1 MAEDR
6 PIIIKRIKKTGGAHH
21 GGAWKVAYADFVT
34 AMMAFFLLL
43 WLLNAVTEEQKKGIA
58 QYFKPTIAPQNQQS
72 QDAVLNGQ
80 PAVMTAVE
88 GASAAQATV
97 DVEDAQE
104 DAEDNPTPS
113 DSDSDQN
120 PVPAEE
126 DEKAE
131 KPVDVKEAQEVVA
144 KAEQQQFEDVKKK
157 IEQQIQQDPGLA
169 DLKNNI
175 DIQQTPEGLLIQLLD
190 KEKVSMFPTG
200 SASMNERSRQLL
212 SLVAHVVAPLDNK
225 LSISG
230 HTDATPYQG
239 RADYSNWEL
248 STDRANAARRALVIN
263 GVDGKRIANVSGRAD
278 TDPKI
283 KDDPLSPE
291 NRRIS
296 IVLLRDKPA
305 APSAG
310 TQGSGTQGSGTQ
322 GSGTQGSG
330 TQGSGTPALA
340 TPPAAPAVSPASAE
354 PGAPPPEIVPSNP
367 AIPESITGATAAPAS
382 TAP

>member
-1 MAEDR
+1 VAEDR
-6 PIIIKRIKKTGGAHH
+6 PIIIKRIKKSGGAHH

-58 QYFKPTIAPQNQQS
+58 QYFKPTIAPPSQQS
-72 QDAVLNGQ
+72 QEAVLNGQ
-80 PAVMTAVE
+80 PAIMQAID
-88 GASAAQATV
+88 GASAANASL
-97 DVEDAQE
+97 E
-104 DAEDNPTPS
+104 DAEDDAEDVPKGPEEKS
-113 DSDSDQN
+113 DDQQN
-120 PVPAEE
+120 PVPAN
-126 DEKAE
+126 AGQQGE

-190 KEKVSMFPTG
+190 KDKVSMFPSG

-248 STDRANAARRALVIN
+248 STDRANAARRALVN
-263 GVDGKRIANVSGRAD
+263 AGVDTKRIDNISGRAD

-283 KDDPLSPE
+283 KNDPLSPE

-296 IVLLRDKPA
+296 IVLLRDKPIGTTGMN
-305 APSAG
+305 APAPVLPEA
-310 TQGSGTQGSGTQ
+310 
-322 GSGTQGSG
+322 
-330 TQGSGTPALA
+330 PAPA
-340 TPPAAPAVSPASAE
+340 PAPAAAPAE
-354 PGAPPPEIVPSNP
+354 PSAPPPDVVPSNP
-367 AIPESITGATAAPAS
+367 GIPESITHESAAPAS
-382 TAP
+382 TTH

>member
-72 QDAVLNGQ
+72 QNAVLNGQ
-80 PAVMTAVE
+80 PAIMQAVE
-88 GASAAQATV
+88 GASAAQA
-97 DVEDAQE
+97 DVEVDDAAD
-104 DAEDNPTPS
+104 DADDNPTPS

-120 PVPAEE
+120 PVPAEP
-126 DEKAE
+126 DQKAE

-200 SASMNERSRQLL
+200 SASMNERSQQLL

-230 HTDATPYQG
+230 HTDATPYRG

-248 STDRANAARRALVIN
+248 STDRANAARRALVN
-263 GVDGKRIANVSGRAD
+263 AGVDGDRIEDVSGRAD
-278 TDPKI
+278 TDPKV
-283 KDDPLSPE
+283 KGDPFSPE

-296 IVLLRDKPA
+296 IVLLRDKPVGSASSNTEAAPASA
-305 APSAG
+305 APS
-310 TQGSGTQGSGTQ
+310 
-322 GSGTQGSG
+322 
-330 TQGSGTPALA
+330 
-340 TPPAAPAVSPASAE
+340 
-354 PGAPPPEIVPSNP
+354 APPPEIVPSTP
-367 AIPESITGATAAPAS
+367 ALPESITREG
-382 TAP
+382 TAPGPATE

>member
-1 MAEDR
+1 
-6 PIIIKRIKKTGGAHH
+6 
-21 GGAWKVAYADFVT
+21 
-34 AMMAFFLLL
+34 MMAFFLLL
-43 WLLNAVTEEQKKGIA
+43 WLLNAVTEEQKRGIA

-72 QDAVLNGQ
+72 QNAILNGQ

-88 GASAAQATV
+88 GASAAQADV
-97 DVEDAQE
+97 DIEDAEE
-104 DAEDNPTPS
+104 DAEDNPKKSP
-113 DSDSDQN
+113 DEN
-120 PVPAEE
+120 PVPAEPE
-126 DEKAE
+126 QKAE
-131 KPVDVKEAQEVVA
+131 KPVDVQEAQEVVA
-144 KAEQQQFEDVKKK
+144 KAEQKQFEDVKQK

-230 HTDATPYQG
+230 HTDATPYRG

-248 STDRANAARRALVIN
+248 STDRANAARRALVN
-263 GVDGKRIANVSGRAD
+263 AGVNDSRIDNISGRGD

-283 KDDPLSPE
+283 KDNPLSPE

-296 IVLLRDKPA
+296 IVLLRDKPV
-305 APSAG
+305 G
-310 TQGSGTQGSGTQ
+310 
-322 GSGTQGSG
+322 
-330 TQGSGTPALA
+330 A
-340 TPPAAPAVSPASAE
+340 TGLNAPAAPAPALTPAPVEAAPAPAE
-354 PGAPPPEIVPSNP
+354 PSEPPPEIVPSDP
-367 AIPESITGATAAPAS
+367 VPPESITNPEGT
-382 TAP
+382 TH

>member
-1 MAEDR
+1 VAEDR
-6 PIIIKRIKKTGGAHH
+6 PIIIKRIKKSGGAHH

-43 WLLNAVTEEQKKGIA
+43 WLLNAVTEEQKRGIA

-72 QDAVLNGQ
+72 QQAILNGQ
-80 PAVMTAVE
+80 PAVMMAVE
-88 GASAAQATV
+88 GASAAQAQV

-104 DAEDNPTPS
+104 DAEDNPTKPA
-113 DSDSDQN
+113 DQN
-120 PVPAEE
+120 RDQSQDAVPA
-126 DEKAE
+126 DAQQQAE

-144 KAEQQQFEDVKKK
+144 KAEQQAFEDVKKK

-190 KEKVSMFPTG
+190 KDKVSMFPSG

-248 STDRANAARRALVIN
+248 STDRANAARRALVN
-263 GVDGKRIANVSGRAD
+263 AGVDDRRVENVSGRAD

-283 KDDPLSPE
+283 KEDPLSPE

-296 IVLLRDKPA
+296 IVLLRDKPIQTQGTA
-305 APSAG
+305 AP
-310 TQGSGTQGSGTQ
+310 
-322 GSGTQGSG
+322 
-330 TQGSGTPALA
+330 TPAPA
-340 TPPAAPAVSPASAE
+340 SAPAAAPAPAAPASAPAAPS
-354 PGAPPPEIVPSNP
+354 APPPEIVPSNP
-367 AIPESITGATAAPAS
+367 AIPESISHESAAPAS
-382 TAP
+382 PSN

>member
-1 MAEDR
+1 MADER
-6 PIIIKRIKKTGGAHH
+6 PIIIKRIKKSGGAHH

-43 WLLNAVTEEQKKGIA
+43 WLLNAVTEEQKRGIA

-72 QDAVLNGQ
+72 QEAILNGQ
-80 PAVMTAVE
+80 PAVMMAVE
-88 GASAAQATV
+88 GASAAQAQV
-97 DVEDAQE
+97 DVDAAEE
-104 DAEDNPTPS
+104 DAEDEPKPTS
-113 DSDSDQN
+113 EQDQV

-126 DEKAE
+126 QQKAE

-144 KAEQQQFEDVKKK
+144 KAEQQQFADVKQK

-190 KEKVSMFPTG
+190 KEKVSMFPSG

-225 LSISG
+225 LSIAG

-248 STDRANAARRALVIN
+248 STDRANAARRALVN
-263 GVDGKRIANVSGRAD
+263 AGVDDRRVENVSGRAD

-283 KDDPLSPE
+283 KDDPTSPE

-296 IVLLRDKPA
+296 IVLLRDNPA
-305 APSAG
+305 G
-310 TQGSGTQGSGTQ
+310 R
-322 GSGTQGSG
+322 
-330 TQGSGTPALA
+330 
-340 TPPAAPAVSPASAE
+340 TPPAAGTEGANAPASTPAPAPTNAPAEAAPAAAPAE
-354 PGAPPPEIVPSNP
+354 PSAPPPETVPANP
-367 AIPESITGATAAPAS
+367 ALPESITHESAAPAS
-382 TAP
+382 TTHTTP

>member
-6 PIIIKRIKKTGGAHH
+6 PIIIKRIKKSGGAHH

-43 WLLNAVTEEQKKGIA
+43 WLLNAVTEEQKRGIA

-72 QDAVLNGQ
+72 QEAILNGQ
-80 PAVMTAVE
+80 PAVMMAVE
-88 GASAAQATV
+88 GASAAQADV
-97 DVEDAQE
+97 DIQDAQD
-104 DAEDNPTPS
+104 DAEDNPNKPS
-113 DSDSDQN
+113 DDEN
-120 PVPAEE
+120 ATPAPPEQ
-126 DEKAE
+126 KAE

-144 KAEQQQFEDVKKK
+144 KAEQKQFDDVKQK

-230 HTDATPYQG
+230 HTDATPYRG

-248 STDRANAARRALVIN
+248 STDRANAARRALVN
-263 GVDGKRIANVSGRAD
+263 SGVNDGRVENVSGKAD

-283 KDDPLSPE
+283 KDDPTSPE

-296 IVLLRDKPA
+296 IVLLRDKPIGTTGMNA
-305 APSAG
+305 TSPAP
-310 TQGSGTQGSGTQ
+310 
-322 GSGTQGSG
+322 
-330 TQGSGTPALA
+330 TPAPVPA
-340 TPPAAPAVSPASAE
+340 PAEAAPAPAE
-354 PGAPPPEIVPSNP
+354 PSAPPPEIVPSNP
-367 AIPESITGATAAPAS
+367 AIPDSITQPQGADHES

>member
-1 MAEDR
+1 
-6 PIIIKRIKKTGGAHH
+6 
-21 GGAWKVAYADFVT
+21 
-34 AMMAFFLLL
+34 
-43 WLLNAVTEEQKKGIA
+43 
-58 QYFKPTIAPQNQQS
+58 
-72 QDAVLNGQ
+72 
-80 PAVMTAVE
+80 
-88 GASAAQATV
+88 
-97 DVEDAQE
+97 
-104 DAEDNPTPS
+104 
-113 DSDSDQN
+113 
-120 PVPAEE
+120 
-126 DEKAE
+126 
-131 KPVDVKEAQEVVA
+131 
-144 KAEQQQFEDVKKK
+144 
-157 IEQQIQQDPGLA
+157 
-169 DLKNNI
+169 
-175 DIQQTPEGLLIQLLD
+175 
-190 KEKVSMFPTG
+190 
-200 SASMNERSRQLL
+200 
-212 SLVAHVVAPLDNK
+212 VAPLDNK

-322 GSGTQGSG
+322 GSGT
-330 TQGSGTPALA
+330 PALA

-354 PGAPPPEIVPSNP
+354 PSAPPPEIVPSNP

>member
-1 MAEDR
+1 MADDR

-43 WLLNAVTEEQKKGIA
+43 WLLSAVTEEQKKGIA

-72 QDAVLNGQ
+72 QQAILNGQ
-80 PAVMTAVE
+80 PAVMMAVD

-97 DVEDAQE
+97 DVEDAE
-104 DAEDNPTPS
+104 DDADKEPESKPEE
-113 DSDSDQN
+113 N
-120 PVPAEE
+120 PVPAKEG
-126 DEKAE
+126 E

-144 KAEQQQFEDVKKK
+144 KAEQQQFADVKQK

-190 KEKVSMFPTG
+190 KEKVSMFPSG
-200 SASMNERSRQLL
+200 SASMNGRSRELL
-212 SLVAHVVAPLDNK
+212 QLVAHVVAPLDNK

-239 RADYSNWEL
+239 RADYTNWEL
-248 STDRANAARRALVIN
+248 STDRANAARRVLVGSGIDDHR
-263 GVDGKRIANVSGRAD
+263 VETISGRAD

-283 KDDPLSPE
+283 KDDPFSPE

-296 IVLLRDKPA
+296 IVVLRDKPLA
-305 APSAG
+305 SAG
-310 TQGSGTQGSGTQ
+310 FQTEGA
-322 GSGTQGSG
+322 
-330 TQGSGTPALA
+330 P
-340 TPPAAPAVSPASAE
+340 APAVQTAPAE
-354 PGAPPPEIVPSNP
+354 PSTPPPEIVPSTP
-367 AIPESITGATAAPAS
+367 TTGPTTGP
-382 TAP
+382 TTTP

>member
-6 PIIIKRIKKTGGAHH
+6 PIIIKRIKKSGGAHH

-43 WLLNAVTEEQKKGIA
+43 WLLNAVTEEQKRGIA

-72 QDAVLNGQ
+72 QQAILNGQ
-80 PAVMTAVE
+80 PAVMMAVE
-88 GASAAQATV
+88 GASAAQAQV

-104 DAEDNPTPS
+104 DAADNPNKS
-113 DSDSDQN
+113 SDQN
-120 PVPAEE
+120 QEAVPAEAQQ
-126 DEKAE
+126 KAE
-131 KPVDVKEAQEVVA
+131 KPVDVNEAQQVVA
-144 KAEQQQFEDVKKK
+144 KAEQQAFEDVKQK

-190 KEKVSMFPTG
+190 KDKVSMFPSG

-248 STDRANAARRALVIN
+248 STDRANAARRALVN
-263 GVDGKRIANVSGRAD
+263 AGVDDRRVENVSGRAD
-278 TDPKI
+278 TDPKV

-296 IVLLRDKPA
+296 IVLLRDKPPA
-305 APSAG
+305 
-310 TQGSGTQGSGTQ
+310 TQGSQG
-322 GSGTQGSG
+322 
-330 TQGSGTPALA
+330 AN
-340 TPPAAPAVSPASAE
+340 APAPAPAPEPADTSAPVVPASAPAE
-354 PGAPPPEIVPSNP
+354 PSAPPPEIVPADP
-367 AIPESITGATAAPAS
+367 GIPTSITNESAAPA
-382 TAP
+382 TTH

>member
-6 PIIIKRIKKTGGAHH
+6 PIIIKRIKKSGGAHH

-72 QDAVLNGQ
+72 QEAILNGQ
-80 PAVMTAVE
+80 PAVMMAVD
-88 GASAAQATV
+88 GASAAQAQV
-97 DVEDAQE
+97 DIEDAQE
-104 DAEDNPTPS
+104 DAQDEPKTTSQPEA
-113 DSDSDQN
+113 
-120 PVPAEE
+120 VPAEE
-126 DEKAE
+126 QQKAE
-131 KPVDVKEAQEVVA
+131 KPVDVQEAQQVVA

-157 IEQQIQQDPGLA
+157 IQEQIQQDPGLA

-190 KEKVSMFPTG
+190 KEKVSMFPSG
-200 SASMNERSRQLL
+200 SAAMNERSRRLL

-248 STDRANAARRALVIN
+248 STDRANAARRALVTN
-263 GVDGKRIANVSGRAD
+263 GVDDKRIENVSGRAD

-283 KDDPLSPE
+283 KDNPLSPE

-296 IVLLRDKPA
+296 IVLLRDKPVPAPGTQGANAPAPAPSA
-305 APSAG
+305 APS
-310 TQGSGTQGSGTQ
+310 
-322 GSGTQGSG
+322 
-330 TQGSGTPALA
+330 PA
-340 TPPAAPAVSPASAE
+340 PVMPASAPAE
-354 PGAPPPEIVPSNP
+354 PSGPPPEIVPSNP
-367 AIPESITGATAAPAS
+367 ALPESITNESATPAS
-382 TAP
+382 TTH

>member
-1 MAEDR
+1 MADDR
-6 PIIIKRIKKTGGAHH
+6 PIIIKRIKKSGGAHH

-43 WLLNAVTEEQKKGIA
+43 WLLNAVTEEQKRGIA

-72 QDAVLNGQ
+72 QQAILNGQ

-88 GASAAQATV
+88 GASAAQADV
-97 DVEDAQE
+97 DIQDAQD
-104 DAEDNPTPS
+104 DAEDNPNKAS
-113 DSDSDQN
+113 DDEN
-120 PVPAEE
+120 PVPA
-126 DEKAE
+126 DPAQNAE

-144 KAEQQQFEDVKKK
+144 KAEQQQFEDVKQK

-230 HTDATPYQG
+230 HTDGTPYRG

-248 STDRANAARRALVIN
+248 STDRANAARRALVNAGVN
-263 GVDGKRIANVSGRAD
+263 GDRIDNISGRAD

-283 KDDPLSPE
+283 KDNPLSPE

-296 IVLLRDKPA
+296 IVLLRDKPVGA
-305 APSAG
+305 TG
-310 TQGSGTQGSGTQ
+310 LN
-322 GSGTQGSG
+322 
-330 TQGSGTPALA
+330 TPAPA
-340 TPPAAPAVSPASAE
+340 QAAPAPVGPS
-354 PGAPPPEIVPSNP
+354 APPQVVPANP
-367 AIPESITGATAAPAS
+367 VPPDSITNPEGSTTHEG

>member
-1 MAEDR
+1 VAEDR
-6 PIIIKRIKKTGGAHH
+6 PIIIKRIKKSGGAHH

-43 WLLNAVTEEQKKGIA
+43 WLLNAVTEEQRQGIA

-72 QDAVLNGQ
+72 QEAILNGQ
-80 PAVMTAVE
+80 PAVMMAVD
-88 GASAAQATV
+88 GASAAQAQV
-97 DVEDAQE
+97 DIEDAEE
-104 DAEDNPTPS
+104 DAEDEPKSASDTDNENETETEAVPS
-113 DSDSDQN
+113 
-120 PVPAEE
+120 EE
-126 DEKAE
+126 QKAE
-131 KPVDVKEAQEVVA
+131 KPVDVKEAAEVVA

-175 DIQQTPEGLLIQLLD
+175 DIQQTPEGLRIQLLD
-190 KEKVSMFPTG
+190 KDKVSMFPSG

-322 GSGTQGSG
+322 GSGT
-330 TQGSGTPALA
+330 PALA

-354 PGAPPPEIVPSNP
+354 PSAPPPEIVPSNP

>member
-1 MAEDR
+1 MADDR
-6 PIIIKRIKKTGGAHH
+6 PIIIKRIKKSGGAHH

-43 WLLNAVTEEQKKGIA
+43 WLLNAVTEEQKRGIA

-72 QDAVLNGQ
+72 QEAILNGQ
-80 PAVMTAVE
+80 PAVMMAVE
-88 GASAAQATV
+88 GASAAQAQV
-97 DVEDAQE
+97 DVEDAEE
-104 DAEDNPTPS
+104 DAEDNPKPT
-113 DSDSDQN
+113 DLETEA
-120 PVPAEE
+120 VPAEE
-126 DEKAE
+126 QQKAE
-131 KPVDVKEAQEVVA
+131 KPVDVQEAQEVVA

-157 IEQQIQQDPGLA
+157 IEQQIEQDPGLA

-190 KEKVSMFPTG
+190 KEKVSMFPSG

-225 LSISG
+225 LAISG

-239 RADYSNWEL
+239 KADYSNWEL
-248 STDRANAARRALVIN
+248 STDRANAARRALVN
-263 GVDGKRIANVSGRAD
+263 AGVNNHRIENISGRAD

-305 APSAG
+305 GTTGMNAPS
-310 TQGSGTQGSGTQ
+310 
-322 GSGTQGSG
+322 
-330 TQGSGTPALA
+330 
-340 TPPAAPAVSPASAE
+340 PPTAPASAPPPAETAPAPAPVE
-354 PGAPPPEIVPSNP
+354 PSAPPPETVPANP
-367 AIPESITGATAAPAS
+367 AIPESIATPAS
-382 TAP
+382 STH

>member
-230 HTDATPYQG
+230 HTDATPYRG

-354 PGAPPPEIVPSNP
+354 PSAPPEIVPSNP

>member
-1 MAEDR
+1 VADDR
-6 PIIIKRIKKTGGAHH
+6 PIIIKRIKKSGGAHH

-43 WLLNAVTEEQKKGIA
+43 WLLNAVTEEQKRGIA

-72 QDAVLNGQ
+72 QEAILNGQ

-88 GASAAQATV
+88 GASAAQADV
-97 DVEDAQE
+97 DIEDAQD
-104 DAEDNPTPS
+104 DAEDNPNKTA
-113 DSDSDQN
+113 DDAN
-120 PVPAEE
+120 PVPAEPAQ
-126 DEKAE
+126 KAE

-144 KAEQQQFEDVKKK
+144 KAEQQQFEDVKNK

-230 HTDATPYQG
+230 HTDATPYRG
-239 RADYSNWEL
+239 KADYSNWEL
-248 STDRANAARRALVIN
+248 STDRANAARRALAN
-263 GVDGKRIANVSGRAD
+263 AGVDDGRFDNISGRGD

-283 KDDPLSPE
+283 KENPLSPE

-296 IVLLRDKPA
+296 IVLLRDKPIA
-305 APSAG
+305 SLD
-310 TQGSGTQGSGTQ
+310 S
-322 GSGTQGSG
+322 
-330 TQGSGTPALA
+330 
-340 TPPAAPAVSPASAE
+340 PAAPAPAQAPPAE
-354 PGAPPPEIVPSNP
+354 APPAPAAPAEASTPPPEIVPSNP
-367 AIPESITGATAAPAS
+367 APPESITNPGGTTTQEGTTP
-382 TAP
+382 

>member
-1 MAEDR
+1 VAEDR
-6 PIIIKRIKKTGGAHH
+6 PIIIKRIKKSGGGHH

-80 PAVMTAVE
+80 PAVMMAVD
-88 GASAAQATV
+88 GASAAQAQV
-97 DVEDAQE
+97 DIEDAQE
-104 DAEDNPTPS
+104 DAVDEPKSASDTETEAVPS
-113 DSDSDQN
+113 EAQ
-120 PVPAEE
+120 
-126 DEKAE
+126 KAE

-190 KEKVSMFPTG
+190 KDKVSMFPSG

-263 GVDGKRIANVSGRAD
+263 GVDGGRIENVSGRAD

-283 KDDPLSPE
+283 KDNPLSPE

-296 IVLLRDKPA
+296 IVLLRDKPP
-305 APSAG
+305 APSPG
-310 TQGSGTQGSGTQ
+310 TQGAN
-322 GSGTQGSG
+322 
-330 TQGSGTPALA
+330 TPAPA
-340 TPPAAPAVSPASAE
+340 PAAPAAAPAPVVPASAE
-354 PGAPPPEIVPSNP
+354 PSAPPPEIVPSNP
-367 AIPESITGATAAPAS
+367 GIPASITNENAAPAS
-382 TAP
+382 TSH

>member
-1 MAEDR
+1 MADDR

-43 WLLNAVTEEQKKGIA
+43 WLLNAVTEEQKRGIA

-72 QDAVLNGQ
+72 QEAILNGQ
-80 PAVMTAVE
+80 PAVMSSVE

-97 DVEDAQE
+97 DIEDAE
-104 DAEDNPTPS
+104 DDAEDNPKS
-113 DSDSDQN
+113 EEN
-120 PVPAEE
+120 PVPAEP
-126 DEKAE
+126 DQKAE

-144 KAEQQQFEDVKKK
+144 KAEQKQFEDVKQK

-175 DIQQTPEGLLIQLLD
+175 DVQQTPEGLLIQLLD
-190 KEKVSMFPTG
+190 KEKVSMFPSG
-200 SASMNERSRQLL
+200 SASMNDRSKQLL
-212 SLVAHVVAPLDNK
+212 QLVAHVVAPLDNK

-239 RADYSNWEL
+239 RVDYSNWEL
-248 STDRANAARRALVIN
+248 STDRANAARRVLVN
-263 GVDGKRIANVSGRAD
+263 SGVEDKRVDYVSGKAD

-283 KDDPLSPE
+283 KDDPTSPE

-296 IVLLRDKPA
+296 IVLLRDKPTGSQGAATPAPAAQPA
-305 APSAG
+305 APVEP
-310 TQGSGTQGSGTQ
+310 SGPPPEIIPGA
-322 GSGTQGSG
+322 
-330 TQGSGTPALA
+330 PA
-340 TPPAAPAVSPASAE
+340 TPEPAAPAP
-354 PGAPPPEIVPSNP
+354 
-367 AIPESITGATAAPAS
+367 AAPA
-382 TAP
+382 TDHTTTP

>member
-1 MAEDR
+1 MADER

-72 QDAVLNGQ
+72 QSAILNGQ
-80 PAVMTAVE
+80 PAVMTAVQ
-88 GASAAQATV
+88 GASAAQADV
-97 DVEDAQE
+97 DVQDAQD
-104 DAEDNPTPS
+104 DAEQNPNSKPTE
-113 DSDSDQN
+113 N
-120 PVPAEE
+120 PVPAPP
-126 DEKAE
+126 DQNAE
-131 KPVDVKEAQEVVA
+131 KPVDVKEAKEVVA
-144 KAEQQQFEDVKKK
+144 KAEQQQFADVKQK

-190 KEKVSMFPTG
+190 KEKVSMFPSG

-212 SLVAHVVAPLDNK
+212 ALVAHVVAPLNNK

-248 STDRANAARRALVIN
+248 STDRANAARRQLVTS
-263 GVDGKRIANVSGRAD
+263 GVDEKRIENVSGKAD

-283 KDDPLSPE
+283 KDNPLSPE

-296 IVLLRDKPA
+296 IVVLREQPA
-305 APSAG
+305 VGFKTETAPAPAPAPVP
-310 TQGSGTQGSGTQ
+310 
-322 GSGTQGSG
+322 
-330 TQGSGTPALA
+330 TPQPA
-340 TPPAAPAVSPASAE
+340 PPAE
-354 PGAPPPEIVPSNP
+354 PSGPPPEIVPSTP
-367 AIPESITGATAAPAS
+367 AIPDSITHPEGTTP
-382 TAP
+382 